1 MATDPKDSSIP
12 PDELLAEA
20 IEVERRSGTAER
32 LFDIRR
38 IIGGL
43 FVVYGAI
50 LVVTGLFDTQ
60 AEIDK
65 AQGVHINLWMGI
77 GMLVLGLLFLLWQRL
92 RPTQFEEVRAAA
104 VRDDS

>member
-1 MATDPKDSSIP
+1 MP

-43 FVVYGAI
+43 FVLYGVI
-50 LVVTGLFDTQ
+50 LVVTGLFDTE
-60 AEIDK
+60 AEIAK
-65 AQGVHINLWMGI
+65 AEGVRINLWMGI
-77 GMLVLGLLFLLWQRL
+77 GMLVLGLLFLLWHLL
-92 RPTQFEEVRAAA
+92 RPTQFGEVRAAA
-104 VRDDS
+104 GRDDSENAS